1 MMDAR
6 LLREAVNGDE
16 GAGVIDKVN
25 ETISTQYKLLKQK
38 LKIPDDGSEEGS
50 VEGSGLV
57 KDQMRRALQFMSLS
71 RGGAGSDGTGSEA
84 AHTRNDA
91 SSDGNSYKG
100 GGGGSRSG
108 GRSGGGGGGGGR
120 TKAAGL
126 TGKGSNDEHAASA
139 ASRAASAAS
148 AGSGMDVDTLRKLK
162 KKQVCCMLLFFFS

>member
-1 MMDAR
+1 MPVTDASGGMCLQVQGPMMDAR

-108 GRSGGGGGGGGR
+108 GGGGGR

-126 TGKGSNDEHAASA
+126 TAKGSNDEHSASV
-139 ASRAASAAS
+139 
-148 AGSGMDVDTLRKLK
+148 MDTDTLRKLK
-162 KKQVCCMLLFFFS
+162 KKQVCFF

>member
-6 LLREAVNGDE
+6 LLREAVNGDD

-84 AHTRNDA
+84 AHARNDA

-108 GRSGGGGGGGGR
+108 GGGGGGGGGR

-126 TGKGSNDEHAASA
+126 TAKGSNDEHAASV
-139 ASRAASAAS
+139 
-148 AGSGMDVDTLRKLK
+148 MNTDTLRKLK
-162 KKQVCCMLLFFFS
+162 KKQVCFF

>member
-1 MMDAR
+1 MRVARICLQVQGPMMDAR

-84 AHTRNDA
+84 AQAPREAAAKPERKQDA
-91 SSDGNSYKG
+91 AAKKRDTNSKARVGAAESDA
-100 GGGGSRSG
+100 RD
-108 GRSGGGGGGGGR
+108 
-120 TKAAGL
+120 GL
-126 TGKGSNDEHAASA
+126 FCDLLG
-139 ASRAASAAS
+139 
-148 AGSGMDVDTLRKLK
+148 DVHVENT
-162 KKQVCCMLLFFFS
+162 FFLYANTFYISPLSQCV